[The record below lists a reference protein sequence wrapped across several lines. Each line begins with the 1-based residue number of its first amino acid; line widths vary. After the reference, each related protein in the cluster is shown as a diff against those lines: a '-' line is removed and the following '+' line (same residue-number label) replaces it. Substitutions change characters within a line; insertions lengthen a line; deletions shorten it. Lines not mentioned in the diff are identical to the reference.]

1 MYEMVHLKLH
11 NFTNHFGQ
19 TKYKC
24 IKYFTSLTLYFFNRG
39 TKMSFSSKL
48 FIGALTVSAFAFAVS
63 AQDQPTKRPD
73 ASRGERA
80 IRGDRDG
87 QGPRDERVGRPGGP
101 GEFGL
106 RGIELTDAQKEQIR
120 QIREANR
127 PSEALMTEMRTLHEA
142 KRSGTITADQ
152 EARLKALAEEG
163 RQKGESV
170 HEQVLNVLTT
180 EQKAQ
185 LEQRKQEMKQR
196 MEQRRQEMQERRQQ
210 RDSNRTKDTTK
221 TTTTKGT

>member
-1 MYEMVHLKLH
+1 
-11 NFTNHFGQ
+11 
-19 TKYKC
+19 
-24 IKYFTSLTLYFFNRG
+24 
-39 TKMSFSSKL
+39 MSFSSKL
-48 FIGALTVSAFAFAVS
+48 FTGALTLSAFAFAVS

-73 ASRGERA
+73 APRGERA
-80 IRGDRDG
+80 MRGEHDRK
-87 QGPRDERVGRPGGP
+87 GPRDERFARHGGP
-101 GEFGL
+101 GAFGL
-106 RGIELTDAQKEQIR
+106 RGIDLTDAQKEQIR
-120 QIREANR
+120 QIHEANK

-142 KRSGTITADQ
+142 KRNGTITADQ
-152 EARLKALAEEG
+152 EARLKALAKEG

-196 MEQRRQEMQERRQQ
+196 MEQRRQQMEERRQQ
-210 RDSNRTKDTTK
+210 RDLNRTKDTTSK